1 MGRGTGE
8 VKVMGKVKGTI
19 IQVGKWGKS
28 GGDTLEVGPKTT
40 N

>member
-1 MGRGTGE
+1 MRVRGNGNGNGE
-8 VKVMGKVKGTI
+8 VKGMI
-19 IQVGKWGKS
+19 IQKGKWGKS